1 MFTKVN
7 EKSELKIDTIAIGN
21 DRNIGLDGSVTW

>member
-1 MFTKVN
+1 MKNHFAL
-7 EKSELKIDTIAIGN
+7 ELKIDTIAIGN